1 MFSKMLS
8 STMDSVIFLYL
19 GKALLGHS
27 TTWVWNVQVNVHGP
41 VHQSK
46 STRKN
51 GYLQKD
57 NSGEIFFIARF
68 LFVHFVRNVNEFIR
82 FVLTEILSVT
92 QP

>member
-1 MFSKMLS
+1 MLS

-57 NSGEIFFIARF
+57 NSSGIFFIAKF
-68 LFVHFVRNVNEFIR
+68 LMHFVRNVNEFINCI
-82 FVLTEILSVT
+82 LTEILSVT
-92 QP
+92 QL